1 MLDLTCPNVTWPDLT
16 QLVLTSLHFTLL
28 PLIYPDPRS
37 RHSATLGPTVG
48 DRESVRLNHLYG
60 LLYYRTSSPRKVSHL
75 CFSLSFHSAL
85 HLFFSR
91 IFYSI
96 AFYSFFCG
104 LQTKSLMRFSTASLL
119 LLWCTSNHTSSL
131 ISILLSPISLLF
143 SPYSSYS
150 HHTRTCTY
158 SVENL
163 SGPTSPSG
171 IKPEDL
177 TDDIFS
183 FIFLAKPLP
192 EGVSTNIPTALL
204 QSMQEVPTIAL
215 CCDCFF

>member
-1 MLDLTCPNVTWPDLT
+1 MYFN
-16 QLVLTSLHFTLL
+16 
-28 PLIYPDPRS
+28 
-37 RHSATLGPTVG
+37 
-48 DRESVRLNHLYG
+48 
-60 LLYYRTSSPRKVSHL
+60 TSSPFYL
-75 CFSLSFHSAL
+75 CPPLRAFPFPP
-85 HLFFSR
+85 SR
-91 IFYSI
+91 I
-96 AFYSFFCG
+96 
-104 LQTKSLMRFSTASLL
+104 LVLL
-119 LLWCTSNHTSSL
+119 SCTPFHTSSL

-150 HHTRTCTY
+150 PHTRTCTY

-204 QSMQEVPTIAL
+204 QSMQEVLTSTFY
-215 CCDCFF
+215 CDFILVVIVFVLFFYG